1 MCAAICVSL
10 AAHHHVQKGEERM
23 DSFVNYIY
31 GEGDFLMILCRI
43 LVFVFALQFVTGL
56 AYIIRGGVNGCS

>member
-1 MCAAICVSL
+1 MLPFAL
-10 AAHHHVQKGEERM
+10 AWQHTTISRKEKRRM
-23 DSFVNYIY
+23 DSFVSYIY

-43 LVFVFALQFVTGL
+43 LVFVFALQFVTGI

>member
-1 MCAAICVSL
+1 
-10 AAHHHVQKGEERM
+10 M
-23 DSFVNYIY
+23 DSFVSYIY

-43 LVFVFALQFVTGL
+43 LVFVFALQFVTGI

>member
-1 MCAAICVSL
+1 
-10 AAHHHVQKGEERM
+10 M

-31 GEGDFLMILCRI
+31 GEGDFLMFLCRI